1 MRFISSAELAVL
13 RKMYPEGC
21 RVALE
26 RMVDEPYAKL
36 QPGDLGTVMN
46 VDDAGQIHISWDQGS
61 SVAVIYNVDSCRCLM
76 TKEQMNET
84 LAQITKMPFESID
97 KLQAW
102 MEAKLLSVF
111 PKLFFRP
118 PVNGEMLVELG
129 CSAFALKNARI
140 TVAFTQDSQG
150 RIFIG
155 SCKIGTAIAVKKE
168 VNKATKQK

>member
-1 MRFISSAELAVL
+1 
-13 RKMYPEGC
+13 MYPEGC
-21 RVALE
+21 RVTLE

-84 LAQITKMPFESID
+84 LAQITKMPFENID

-102 MEAKLLSVF
+102 MQNCFRYFLSCF
-111 PKLFFRP
+111 SDR
-118 PVNGEMLVELG
+118 
-129 CSAFALKNARI
+129 R
-140 TVAFTQDSQG
+140 
-150 RIFIG
+150 
-155 SCKIGTAIAVKKE
+155 
-168 VNKATKQK
+168 